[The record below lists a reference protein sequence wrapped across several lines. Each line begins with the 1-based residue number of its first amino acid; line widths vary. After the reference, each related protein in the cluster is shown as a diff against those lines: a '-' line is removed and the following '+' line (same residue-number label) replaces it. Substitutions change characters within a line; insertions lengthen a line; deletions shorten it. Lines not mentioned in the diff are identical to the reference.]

1 MLGLTQN
8 FIIKYHNACF
18 SGLQNYI
25 GDIHNQAFEGEKH
38 MPQVEV
44 SQMMWIT

>member
-25 GDIHNQAFEGEKH
+25 GDIHNQAFEGISTIK
-38 MPQVEV
+38 PLK
-44 SQMMWIT
+44 SICPK